1 MAFVETVSEDDAR
14 GQVAEVYQEDR
25 DRLGYVA
32 NYTRVFAHRPDVFRS
47 WQMLNGGV
55 KAAMMDARR
64 YELATLAAARRLRS
78 SYCMLAHGKVLAER
92 FLEPAAVRELAV
104 DHHAAG
110 LDPIDVA
117 VMDLAEKVA
126 GDATAVTSTDLE
138 RLRGFGLSDADIV
151 DIVLAAAA
159 RCFFSK
165 TLDALGIEPDAVFAE
180 LAPDLR
186 DVLTVGRPIARGG
199 AGDPSLESG

>member
-1 MAFVETVSEDDAR
+1 MAFVETVSEDDPR
-14 GQVAEVYQEDR
+14 GQVAELYQEDR

-47 WQMLNGGV
+47 WQMLNGAV
-55 KAAMMDARR
+55 KAAMDARR

-92 FLEPAAVRELAV
+92 FLEHAAVRELAV
-104 DHHAAG
+104 DRHAAG
-110 LDPIDVA
+110 LDPTDVA

-186 DVLTVGRPIARGG
+186 DVLTVGRPIAGGG